1 MSNWVLK
8 IQQLILIFPL
18 LFVLMINGNAQY
30 KDYKISPK
38 GDTLNAVDKSG
49 LKQGKWVNTIGE
61 IRGEPG
67 YEEEGFYKNDKKT
80 GAWRK
85 YNSTGDLTAIENY
98 LFGGKD
104 GLQEYF
110 SFLGSLEK
118 QEEWRGFNPDAPYD
132 TIAVYGAGNNEIID
146 YKIVKAEQ
154 YSVPN
159 GDWKYFDQNG
169 RLLKMDRYD
178 RGKLVPNNEPAKKET
193 VARTETDKPQEK
205 VKTKEILE
213 YEKKYSKK
221 KRAKLERDGKTAL

>member
-1 MSNWVLK
+1 MLK

-18 LFVLMINGNAQY
+18 LFVLMISGNAQY
-30 KDYKISPK
+30 KDFKLSPT
-38 GDTLNAVDKSG
+38 GDTLNAVDKNG
-49 LKQGKWVNTIGE
+49 LKLGKWVNTIGE

-67 YEEEGFYKNDKKT
+67 FDEEGFYKNDKKT
-80 GAWRK
+80 GVWRK
-85 YNSTGDLTAIENY
+85 YNTTGDLIAVENY

-132 TIAVYGAGNNEIID
+132 TIAVYGPGNNEIID

-159 GDWKYFDQNG
+159 GEWKYFDQNG
-169 RLLKMDRYD
+169 RMLKMERYD
-178 RGKLVPNNEPAKKET
+178 RGKLLLNNEPVKKET
-193 VARTETDKPQEK
+193 VVKTETDKPQEK

>member
-154 YSVPN
+154 YSLPN

>member
-1 MSNWVLK
+1 MAS
-8 IQQLILIFPL
+8 
-18 LFVLMINGNAQY
+18 GNAQY
-30 KDYKISPK
+30 KDYKISPT
-38 GDTLNAVDKSG
+38 GDTLNAVDKNG

-67 YEEEGFYKNDKKT
+67 FEEEGFYKNDKKT
-80 GAWRK
+80 GAWRR
-85 YNSTGDLTAIENY
+85 YNTTGDLMAIENY

-132 TIAVYGAGNNEIID
+132 TIAVYGPGNNEIID

-159 GDWKYFDQNG
+159 GDWKYFDKNG
-169 RLLKMDRYD
+169 RLLKIDRYD
-178 RGKLVPNNEPAKKET
+178 RGKLLLNTEPVKKET
-193 VARTETDKPQEK
+193 VVKTETDKPQEK

>member
-1 MSNWVLK
+1 MLK

-18 LFVLMINGNAQY
+18 LFVLMISGNAQY
-30 KDYKISPK
+30 KNFKLSQT
-38 GDTLNAVDKSG
+38 GDTLNAVDKNG

-67 YEEEGFYKNDKKT
+67 FDEEGFYKNDKKT
-80 GAWRK
+80 GPWRK
-85 YNSTGDLTAIENY
+85 YNSTGDLTALENY

-110 SFLGSLEK
+110 TFLGYLEK

-132 TIAVYGAGNNEIID
+132 TIPVYGPGNNEIID

-169 RLLKMDRYD
+169 RMLKMERYD
-178 RGKLVPNNEPAKKET
+178 RGKLLLNSEPVKKET
-193 VARTETDKPQEK
+193 VVKTETDKPQEK
-205 VKTKEILE
+205 VKTKEVLE

>member
-1 MSNWVLK
+1 MVKRMLK

-18 LFVLMINGNAQY
+18 LFVLMISGNAQY
-30 KDYKISPK
+30 KDFKLSPT
-38 GDTLNAVDKSG
+38 GDTLNAVDKNG
-49 LKQGKWVNTIGE
+49 LKLGKWVNTIGE

-67 YEEEGFYKNDKKT
+67 FDEEGFYKNDKKT
-80 GAWRK
+80 GVWRK
-85 YNSTGDLTAIENY
+85 YNTTGDLIAVENY

-132 TIAVYGAGNNEIID
+132 TIAVYGPGNNEIID

-159 GDWKYFDQNG
+159 GEWKYFDQNG
-169 RLLKMDRYD
+169 RMLKMERYD
-178 RGKLVPNNEPAKKET
+178 RGKLLLNNEPVKKET
-193 VARTETDKPQEK
+193 VVKTETDKPQEK

>member
-1 MSNWVLK
+1 MVKRMLK

-18 LFVLMINGNAQY
+18 LFVLMISGNAQY
-30 KDYKISPK
+30 KDYKLSPM
-38 GDTLNAVDKSG
+38 GDTLNAVDKNG
-49 LKQGKWVNTIGE
+49 FKQGKWVNSIGE

-67 YEEEGFYKNDKKT
+67 FEEEGFYKNDKKN

-85 YNSTGDLTAIENY
+85 YNTTGDLTAIENY

-178 RGKLVPNNEPAKKET
+178 RGKLLINNDPVKKET
-193 VARTETDKPQEK
+193 FAKTETDRPQEK

>member
-1 MSNWVLK
+1 MLK
-8 IQQLILIFPL
+8 IQQLILIIPL
-18 LFVLMINGNAQY
+18 LFVVMISGNAQY
-30 KDYKISPK
+30 KDFKLSPT
-38 GDTLNAVDKSG
+38 GDTLNAVDKNG

-67 YEEEGFYKNDKKT
+67 FEEEGYYKNDKKT
-80 GAWRK
+80 GPWRK
-85 YNSTGDLTAIENY
+85 YNTTGDLTAIENY

-132 TIAVYGAGNNEIID
+132 TIAVYGPGNNEIID

-169 RLLKMDRYD
+169 RVLKMERYD
-178 RGKLVPNNEPAKKET
+178 RGKLLQNEAPIKKET
-193 VARTETDKPQEK
+193 VVKTETDKPQEK

>member
-67 YEEEGFYKNDKKT
+67 FEEEGFYKNDKKT

>member
-1 MSNWVLK
+1 MMK
-8 IQQLILIFPL
+8 IQQLSLIFPL
-18 LFVLMINGNAQY
+18 LFMLMICCNAQY
-30 KDYKISPK
+30 KYFKLSPT
-38 GDTLNAVDKSG
+38 GDTLNAVDKNG

-67 YEEEGFYKNDKKT
+67 FEEEGYYKNDKKT
-80 GAWRK
+80 GPWRK
-85 YNSTGDLTAIENY
+85 YNSTGDLTALENY

-110 SFLGSLEK
+110 TFLGYLEK

-132 TIAVYGAGNNEIID
+132 TIPVYGPGNNEIID

-169 RLLKMDRYD
+169 RMLKMERYD
-178 RGKLVPNNEPAKKET
+178 RGKLLLNSEPVKNET
-193 VARTETDKPQEK
+193 VVKTETDKPQEK
-205 VKTKEILE
+205 VKTKEVLE

>member
-1 MSNWVLK
+1 MVKRMLK

-18 LFVLMINGNAQY
+18 LFVLMTSGNAQY
-30 KDYKISPK
+30 KDYKLSPM
-38 GDTLNAVDKSG
+38 GDTLNAVDKNG

-67 YEEEGFYKNDKKT
+67 FEEEGFYKNDKKT

-85 YNSTGDLTAIENY
+85 YNTTGDLIAIENY

-132 TIAVYGAGNNEIID
+132 TIAVYGPGNNEIID

-169 RLLKMDRYD
+169 RLLKTDRYD
-178 RGKLVPNNEPAKKET
+178 RGKLLLNNEPVKKET
-193 VARTETDKPQEK
+193 VVKTETDKPQEK

>member
-1 MSNWVLK
+1 MVKRTLK

-18 LFVLMINGNAQY
+18 MFGLMINGNAQY
-30 KDYKISPK
+30 KDFKLSPT
-38 GDTLNAVDKSG
+38 GDTLNAVDKNS

-67 YEEEGFYKNDKKT
+67 FEEEGFYKNDKKT

-85 YNSTGDLTAIENY
+85 YNTTGDLIAVENY

-104 GLQEYF
+104 GIQEYF

-132 TIAVYGAGNNEIID
+132 TIAVYGSGNNEIID

-169 RLLKMDRYD
+169 RMLKMERFD
-178 RGKLVPNNEPAKKET
+178 RGKLLQNEDPIKKET
-193 VARTETDKPQEK
+193 VVKTETDKPQEK
-205 VKTKEILE
+205 VKTKEVLE

>member
-1 MSNWVLK
+1 MLK

-18 LFVLMINGNAQY
+18 LFVLMISGNAQY
-30 KDYKISPK
+30 KNFKLSQT
-38 GDTLNAVDKSG
+38 GDTLNAVDKNG

-67 YEEEGFYKNDKKT
+67 FEEEGFYKNDKKT
-80 GAWRK
+80 GVWRK
-85 YNSTGDLTAIENY
+85 YNTTGDLTAVENY

-110 SFLGSLEK
+110 TFLGYLEK

-132 TIAVYGAGNNEIID
+132 TIPVYGPGNNEIID

-169 RLLKMDRYD
+169 RMLKMERYD
-178 RGKLVPNNEPAKKET
+178 RGKLLLNSEPVKKET
-193 VARTETDKPQEK
+193 VVKTETDKPQEK
-205 VKTKEILE
+205 VKTKEVLE

>member
-1 MSNWVLK
+1 MLK

-18 LFVLMINGNAQY
+18 LFVLMISGNAQY
-30 KDYKISPK
+30 KDFKLSPT
-38 GDTLNAVDKSG
+38 GDTLNAVDKNG

-67 YEEEGFYKNDKKT
+67 FDEEGFYKNDKKT
-80 GAWRK
+80 GPWRK
-85 YNSTGDLTAIENY
+85 YNTTGDLIAIENY

-132 TIAVYGAGNNEIID
+132 TIPVYGPGNNEIID

-169 RLLKMDRYD
+169 RILKMERYD
-178 RGKLVPNNEPAKKET
+178 RGKLLLNNDPVKKET
-193 VARTETDKPQEK
+193 VVKTETDKPQEK

>member
-1 MSNWVLK
+1 MLK
-8 IQQLILIFPL
+8 IQQLLLIFPL
-18 LFVLMINGNAQY
+18 LFMLMINGNAQY
-30 KDYKISPK
+30 KDFKISPT
-38 GDTLNAVDKSG
+38 GDTLNAVDKNG

-67 YEEEGFYKNDKKT
+67 FEEEGFYKNDKKT

-132 TIAVYGAGNNEIID
+132 TIAVYGPGNNEIID

-169 RLLKMDRYD
+169 RIIKMERYD
-178 RGKLVPNNEPAKKET
+178 RGKLLINSEPVKKET
-193 VARTETDKPQEK
+193 FVKTETDKPQEK
-205 VKTKEILE
+205 VKTKEVLE

>member
-1 MSNWVLK
+1 MLK

-18 LFVLMINGNAQY
+18 LFVLMTSGNAQY
-30 KDYKISPK
+30 KDYKLSPM
-38 GDTLNAVDKSG
+38 GDTLNAVDKNG

-67 YEEEGFYKNDKKT
+67 FEEEGFYKNDKKT

-85 YNSTGDLTAIENY
+85 YNTTGDLIAIENY

-132 TIAVYGAGNNEIID
+132 TIAVYGPGNNEIID

-169 RLLKMDRYD
+169 RLLKIDRYD
-178 RGKLVPNNEPAKKET
+178 RGKLLLNTEPVKKET

-221 KRAKLERDGKTAL
+221 KRARLERDGKTAL

>member
-1 MSNWVLK
+1 MLK

-18 LFVLMINGNAQY
+18 LFVLMISGNAQY
-30 KDYKISPK
+30 KDFKLSPT
-38 GDTLNAVDKSG
+38 GDTLNAVDKNG

-67 YEEEGFYKNDKKT
+67 FEEEGFYKNDKKT
-80 GAWRK
+80 GVWRK
-85 YNSTGDLTAIENY
+85 YNTTGDLTAVENY

-110 SFLGSLEK
+110 NFLGSLEK
-118 QEEWRGFNPDAPYD
+118 QEDWRGFNPDAPYD
-132 TIAVYGAGNNEIID
+132 TIAVYGPGNNEIID

-169 RLLKMDRYD
+169 RMLKMERYD
-178 RGKLVPNNEPAKKET
+178 RGKLLLNNEPVKKET
-193 VARTETDKPQEK
+193 VVKTETDKPQEK

>member
-1 MSNWVLK
+1 MLK

-18 LFVLMINGNAQY
+18 LFVLMISGNAQY
-30 KDYKISPK
+30 KDFKLSPT
-38 GDTLNAVDKSG
+38 GDTLNAVDKNG

-67 YEEEGFYKNDKKT
+67 FDEEGFYKNDKKT
-80 GAWRK
+80 GPWRK
-85 YNSTGDLTAIENY
+85 YNTTGDLIAIENY

-132 TIAVYGAGNNEIID
+132 TIAVYGPGNNEIID

-169 RLLKMDRYD
+169 RILKMERYD
-178 RGKLVPNNEPAKKET
+178 RGRLLLNNEPAKKET
-193 VARTETDKPQEK
+193 VVKTETDKPQEK

>member
-1 MSNWVLK
+1 MLK

-18 LFVLMINGNAQY
+18 LFGLMINGNAQY
-30 KDYKISPK
+30 KDFKLSPT
-38 GDTLNAVDKSG
+38 GDTLNVVDKNN
-49 LKQGKWVNTIGE
+49 LKQGKWVNAIGE

-67 YEEEGFYKNDKKT
+67 FDEEGFYKNDKKT
-80 GAWRK
+80 GPWRK
-85 YNSTGDLTAIENY
+85 YNTTGDLIAVENY

-132 TIAVYGAGNNEIID
+132 TIAVYGSGNNEIID

-169 RLLKMDRYD
+169 RMLKMERYD
-178 RGKLVPNNEPAKKET
+178 RGKLLQNEAPVKKES
-193 VARTETDKPQEK
+193 VVKTETDKPQEK

>member
-1 MSNWVLK
+1 MMK
-8 IQQLILIFPL
+8 IQQLILIFSL
-18 LFVLMINGNAQY
+18 LFMLMINGNAQY
-30 KDYKISPK
+30 KNFKLSPT
-38 GDTLNAVDKSG
+38 GDTLNSVDKNG

-67 YEEEGFYKNDKKT
+67 FEEEGFYKNDKKT
-80 GAWRK
+80 GVWRK
-85 YNSTGDLTAIENY
+85 YNTTGDLTAVENY

-110 SFLGSLEK
+110 TFLGSLEK

-132 TIAVYGAGNNEIID
+132 TIPVYGPGNNEIID

-169 RLLKMDRYD
+169 RMLKMERYD
-178 RGKLVPNNEPAKKET
+178 RGKLLLNSEPVKNET
-193 VARTETDKPQEK
+193 VVKTETDKPQEK
-205 VKTKEILE
+205 VKTKEVLE

>member
-1 MSNWVLK
+1 MLK

-18 LFVLMINGNAQY
+18 LFGLMISGNAQY
-30 KDYKISPK
+30 KNFKLSPT
-38 GDTLNAVDKSG
+38 GDTLNAVDKNG

-67 YEEEGFYKNDKKT
+67 FEEEGFYKNDKKT
-80 GAWRK
+80 GVWRK
-85 YNSTGDLTAIENY
+85 YNTTGDLTAVENY

-110 SFLGSLEK
+110 TFLGSLEK

-132 TIAVYGAGNNEIID
+132 TIPVYGPGNNEIID

-169 RLLKMDRYD
+169 RMLKMERYD
-178 RGKLVPNNEPAKKET
+178 RGKLLQNEAPIKKET
-193 VARTETDKPQEK
+193 VVKTETDKPQEK
-205 VKTKEILE
+205 VKTKEVLE